1 MRDVDQQRLELLA
14 APGIAADRQGAE
26 GIAVVAAAPG
36 NDVLALQF
44 TLLDV
49 VLARKLQR
57 RLHSLGAAGNEV
69 HAVEFLRR
77 AADQLVG
84 QRLHR
89 LIREERGVR
98 EGQLVQLR
106 LDCLND

>member
-1 MRDVDQQRLELLA
+1 MRHVDQQRLELLA
-14 APGIAADRQGAE
+14 APGIAADRQGTE

-36 NDVLALQF
+36 DDVLTLRF
-44 TLLDV
+44 TLFDV

-57 RLHSLGAAGNEV
+57 GLHRLGATGNEV
-69 HAVEFLRR
+69 HAIEGLRR

-106 LDCLND
+106 LDRLND